1 MNELNM
7 VIDEGN
13 SLLTELS
20 KGVSFSNTN
29 PRRMYHVHVLAELSR
44 GVSFRDSQTITNN

>member
-29 PRRMYHVHVLAELSR
+29 PEECIMYIYLQNSQGVYLLA
-44 GVSFRDSQTITNN
+44 T